1 MQAKLDRL
9 VQDGV
14 ISQNEATDVEY
25 LVLLGDVSE
34 TTAIHY
40 LSRIESIRSMSP
52 SERSRCGTVCV
63 LGHPV
68 SGSGYV
74 CRTLKV

>member
-1 MQAKLDRL
+1 MQAELDRL

-34 TTAIHY
+34 ATAMRY
-40 LSRIESIRSMSP
+40 LSKIESIRSMLCC
-52 SERSRCGTVCV
+52 ERSRYGTVCV
-63 LGHPV
+63 LGNPV
-68 SGSGYV
+68 SGSGHV